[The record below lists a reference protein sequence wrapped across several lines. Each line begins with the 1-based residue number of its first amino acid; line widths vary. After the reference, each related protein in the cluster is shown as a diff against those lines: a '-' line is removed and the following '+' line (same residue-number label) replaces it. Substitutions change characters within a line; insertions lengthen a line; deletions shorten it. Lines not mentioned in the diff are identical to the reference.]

1 LKQAHARLFEEIAWS
16 TPLVFA
22 QTVERAR
29 EIGLEPVVLPTWY
42 DVDDVA
48 ALHRLHRE
56 LFREG
61 DQHDRTG
68 AHRARHSAAFMRDLF
83 RKGTLG

>member
-1 LKQAHARLFEEIAWS
+1 MGRD
-16 TPLVFA
+16 
-22 QTVERAR
+22 
-29 EIGLEPVVLPTWY
+29 PVVLPMWY

-56 LFREG
+56 LFGQG
-61 DQHDRTG
+61 DKHDCTG